1 MSLKS
6 HIAFIKTVPADV
18 AVSLGGTFKTDW
30 ETKIATIPVGYADGY
45 ARFLSNKGH
54 VLIRGQKAPIL
65 GRICMDQF
73 MVDVTRIPNVQELDP
88 VTLLGTDEEMT
99 ITADELGDLCG
110 RFNYEFVTEINKR
123 VPRVYIKNGEIA
135 EQTDYFEED

>member
-1 MSLKS
+1 
-6 HIAFIKTVPADV
+6 
-18 AVSLGGTFKTDW
+18 
-30 ETKIATIPVGYADGY
+30 
-45 ARFLSNKGH
+45 
-54 VLIRGQKAPIL
+54 
-65 GRICMDQF
+65 
-73 MVDVTRIPNVQELDP
+73 
-88 VTLLGTDEEMT
+88 MT